1 MKALKTV
8 SAVFLSALIFLSGC
22 SHPSFFEKQGL
33 VITPQGHIELL
44 TVQTDGENDISQI
57 NVGVDVSVTESSSTE
72 LDGYNDIT
80 CRYVFDL
87 SERAEG
93 ARLATWQSAFDR
105 YTGRSFEFDS
115 SSLTEG
121 EDMTGSVQFDYREN
135 HYDVQMTYGFET
147 DEENNTMTVYITVTC
162 PEDYDGTVFQL
173 GYSDMQINQ
182 ANSEIDYSQP
192 YMIDQ
197 LPGYGTNGHDY
208 YYFSASDN

>member
-8 SAVFLSALIFLSGC
+8 SAVILSALIFLSGC

-72 LDGYNDIT
+72 LDGYNNIT

-93 ARLATWQSAFDR
+93 SRLATWQSAFDR

-115 SSLTEG
+115 SSLTVG
-121 EDMTGSVQFDYREN
+121 IF
-135 HYDVQMTYGFET
+135 
-147 DEENNTMTVYITVTC
+147 
-162 PEDYDGTVFQL
+162 
-173 GYSDMQINQ
+173 GYAD
-182 ANSEIDYSQP
+182 
-192 YMIDQ
+192 
-197 LPGYGTNGHDY
+197 
-208 YYFSASDN
+208 